1 MCPPRHSSDLDK
13 RQQRQ
18 TQRTVVLAIAD
29 KYTTKL
35 MLGASFG
42 DLRLALHGQAEEDA
56 RLAAAT
62 NGTAPAPN
70 AETAATTASATQST
84 AKAGAANTQPDKA
97 ITSEE
102 LGRIKPLY
110 RGPPSARIEIIRGDE
125 IGRAH

>member
-35 MLGASFG
+35 MLGASLG

-84 AKAGAANTQPDKA
+84 R
-97 ITSEE
+97 SEE
-102 LGRIKPLY
+102 RRVGKECVSTCR
-110 RGPPSARIEIIRGDE
+110 ARWSPY
-125 IGRAH
+125 H